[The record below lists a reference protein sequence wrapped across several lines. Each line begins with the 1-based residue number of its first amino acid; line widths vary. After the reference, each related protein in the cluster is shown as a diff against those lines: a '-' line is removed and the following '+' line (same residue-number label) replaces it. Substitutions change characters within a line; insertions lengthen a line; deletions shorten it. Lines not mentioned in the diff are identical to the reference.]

1 MSIDDAVVW
10 LNRKKAD
17 EETEVVFTSEIKG
30 YFPLDAAVA
39 FSKAL
44 AAIYD
49 WVDGV
54 PVPGMFGDM
63 PPTMLHIQTGIDA
76 NGKEMFVDVPWGRF
90 KIPGVTG
97 FLQLSMSWGQEPCLV
112 VQGKTKRKYIPSF
125 DRIADKTKEMLFTDS
140 IYRGKSVTIDWE
152 WKRQGMDF
160 DPMAHA
166 PKYLDLSKAHE
177 ENLIFSASVAQSL
190 QLGLFTPIEHS
201 EACRA
206 AQVPLKRGVLLEG
219 PYGTGKTLT
228 ALVTASKAN
237 RNGWTFIYLKSIYDL
252 EEGLKFASMYEPA
265 VIFVEDVDKALGG
278 RSVESNGI
286 LNQLD
291 GINTKHDEVITVFST
306 NFVEKLDKAFLRP
319 GRLDTVVSVRPPDA
333 EAASRLVK
341 QYSRGL
347 LAFDA
352 DFDAIG
358 RTLAG
363 QIPAVIREVVERA
376 KIAAI
381 DRLQGESIN
390 GEITEEDIMASMAMM
405 EQHLKLC
412 NAVAV
417 VKAPDTILHIHA
429 QAIRQGAEQIVGA
442 EVVGHERVTE
452 INNMLA
458 KTA

>member
-1 MSIDDAVVW
+1 
-10 LNRKKAD
+10 
-17 EETEVVFTSEIKG
+17 
-30 YFPLDAAVA
+30 
-39 FSKAL
+39 
-44 AAIYD
+44 
-49 WVDGV
+49 
-54 PVPGMFGDM
+54 
-63 PPTMLHIQTGIDA
+63 
-76 NGKEMFVDVPWGRF
+76 
-90 KIPGVTG
+90 
-97 FLQLSMSWGQEPCLV
+97 
-112 VQGKTKRKYIPSF
+112 
-125 DRIADKTKEMLFTDS
+125 
-140 IYRGKSVTIDWE
+140 
-152 WKRQGMDF
+152 
-160 DPMAHA
+160 
-166 PKYLDLSKAHE
+166 
-177 ENLIFSASVAQSL
+177 VAQSL